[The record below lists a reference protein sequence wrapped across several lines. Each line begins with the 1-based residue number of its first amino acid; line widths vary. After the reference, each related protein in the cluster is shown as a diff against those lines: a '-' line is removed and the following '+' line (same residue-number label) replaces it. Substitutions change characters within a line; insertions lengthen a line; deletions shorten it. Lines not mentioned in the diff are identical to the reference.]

1 MDSEYGD
8 NFRAVALD
16 SILGKQSVRA
26 TFRLSSNTIDLLSAV
41 ACQLGV
47 KQKSLFDHLVEDRG
61 ILGKLVEDEEG
72 GDVEGVKIQ
81 KTYVISKSS
90 LMILQSVASE
100 CKVSRDF
107 LVERSIGRLWPVF
120 IAEQEKIKKWL
131 ALQEKIRVLHEVGR
145 ELYKDADE
153 LLAHDDQVFLKL
165 QDVVVSLTKGCE
177 EIQMI
182 INKGKEFENIRL

>member
-1 MDSEYGD
+1 MDSVYGD
-8 NFRAVALD
+8 NFRAAALD

-41 ACQLGV
+41 ASQLGV

-61 ILGKLVEDEEG
+61 VLGKLVEEEG

-81 KTYVISKSS
+81 KTYVISKNS